1 MDGLDLV
8 KPLSKETF
16 MLKKLLF
23 VALAFSLTNCLIL
36 NPAGA
41 TIDREKGSV
50 VASRITDAAIQTDL
64 INSTVLAGRPSV
76 SILSLLAGDLA
87 NIDSAKYYVKADV
100 DQCVSEIQGFKGFL
114 LGATITNIIS
124 CQDLKTDGYIT
135 GDPFPSF

>member
-41 TIDREKGSV
+41 TIDREKGSEA
-50 VASRITDAAIQTDL
+50 ASRITDAAIQTDL
-64 INSTVLAGRPSV
+64 VRYVALTGRPDISL
-76 SILSLLAGDLA
+76 LSLVAADIA
-87 NIDSAKYYVKADV
+87 KIESQKYYIKADV
-100 DQCVSEIQGFKGFL
+100 DQCITDIQGFKGIV
-114 LGATITNIIS
+114 LGPAVTTIIS
-124 CQDLKTDGYIT
+124 CQDLKSDGYLT

>member
-1 MDGLDLV
+1 
-8 KPLSKETF
+8 
-16 MLKKLLF
+16 MLKKILF

-64 INSTVLAGRPSV
+64 INSTVLAGRPSI
-76 SILSLLAGDLA
+76 SLISLLAGDIA
-87 NIDSAKYYVKADV
+87 SIDPAKYYVKADV
-100 DQCVSEIQGFKGFL
+100 DQCIADIQGFKGFL
-114 LGATITNIIS
+114 LGSLVANIIS
-124 CQDLKTDGYIT
+124 CQDLKTDGFIT

>member
-1 MDGLDLV
+1 
-8 KPLSKETF
+8 

-50 VASRITDAAIQTDL
+50 AASRITDAAIQTDL
-64 INSTVLAGRPSV
+64 VRSIILIGRADI
-76 SILSLLAGDLA
+76 SILSLVAPDIA
-87 NIDSAKYYVKADV
+87 NIQSEKYYVKADI
-100 DQCVSEIQGFKGFL
+100 DQCITDIQGFKGVV
-114 LGATITNIIS
+114 LGPTIANIIS